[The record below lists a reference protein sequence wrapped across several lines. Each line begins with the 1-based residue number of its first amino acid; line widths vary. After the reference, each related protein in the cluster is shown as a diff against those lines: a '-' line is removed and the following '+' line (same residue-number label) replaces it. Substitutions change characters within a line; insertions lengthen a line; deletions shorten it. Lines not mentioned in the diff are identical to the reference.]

1 MKQDS
6 IQRHTRRHAVANWVI
21 NHPWLILILSILLL
35 GTCIQG
41 LSKLKFSINYEYFFG
56 ADNPQLQ
63 AYNKMKDAYTDTDN
77 LVFMVIP
84 KDGTVFQKEVLTA
97 VESLTELSWQLPY
110 VNRVDSISNF
120 QHTQASDDELV
131 VENLYENPKALAKDQ
146 IDFIEEIALSEPL
159 LLDFLQASNKQATAV
174 VATFN
179 LPNESPKEIT
189 ELIEFAKGII
199 AHLETQHP
207 QVNILPIGLTMLSYT
222 YGEASRADI
231 KTLTPLMLLVV
242 MVLVAVLTRSAWST
256 FLSFN
261 LITITVI
268 SAMGLF
274 AATGKP
280 LTTITAIAP
289 TIIMAL
295 VMAHLVH
302 IVETFYQHWQTPFDK
317 KQALARSIEMNIK
330 PIFITSI
337 TTLVGFLSMNFNDV
351 PPYRDLG
358 NLVAMAVIL
367 AFFFCMFTLPAALTL
382 LPVRPR
388 KAKLYQSSF
397 QRLSTWVGSNRL
409 GILVISAG
417 LLALSVWLIPQNILN
432 EKYVEQF
439 DQRFEFRRNSDYFA
453 ENISGI
459 YSIEYSV
466 SAIETKTNAIADPH
480 MLQTLE
486 EFANWLR
493 VQPYVRHVTSIT
505 DTFKRLNQNMHGD
518 DLSEYKLPND
528 ADLAAQYL
536 LLYEMSLPYGLDLN
550 NQLNHDKSASRIMVR
565 LDDMSATEI
574 MNFDESVHNWW
585 QKHNKQYQVEGAST
599 SLMFTHIVE
608 RAINSM
614 VEGTLAAF
622 LLIAL
627 ILMIALKSFKLGLI
641 SLIPNILP
649 ICLGLGLW
657 TVLNGEIGMSF
668 AIVVVLT
675 LGIIVDDTVHF
686 LSKYQYARE
695 NLGMNN
701 AQALE
706 QSFKTVGIAL
716 TITTLALVIGF
727 AVLSMSGF
735 ARNAD
740 MGLMAAITV
749 MLALVVDLL
758 VLPALLHSDEE
769 AEADT
774 ETLAKPEILKNT
786 LEQSN

>member
-1 MKQDS
+1 MAALRRVIMKHR
-6 IQRHTRRHAVANWVI
+6 IAHTVVT
-21 NHPWLILILSILLL
+21 HPWKVLLL
-35 GTCIQG
+35 SVLLVAACAQG
-41 LSKLKFSINYEYFFG
+41 LGQLRFSINYEYFFG

-63 AYNKMKDAYTDTDN
+63 AYNKMKEAYTNTDN

-84 KDGTVFQKEVLTA
+84 KSGTVFQPEVLAA
-97 VESLTELSWQLPY
+97 VEALTEQAWQLPY
-110 VNRVDSISNF
+110 VNRVDSISNY
-120 QHTQASDDELV
+120 QHTQADGDELV
-131 VENLYENPKALAKDQ
+131 VENLYEEGAQLSQ
-146 IDFIEEIALSEPL
+146 SQMDFVKGVSLSEPL
-159 LLDFLQASNKQATAV
+159 LLDFLQARKEQATAV
-174 VATFN
+174 AATFN
-179 LPNESPKEIT
+179 LPNKSPKEIT
-189 ELIEFAKGII
+189 QLIEFAKGTIEE
-199 AHLETQHP
+199 LQSKHP
-207 QVNILPIGLTMLSYT
+207 QVIIQPIGLTMLSYT

-256 FLSFN
+256 LLSFT
-261 LITITVI
+261 LIIMTVI

-280 LTTITAIAP
+280 LTTITAISP

-302 IVETFYQHWQTPFDK
+302 VVETFYQHWQIPLDK
-317 KQALARSIEMNIK
+317 KQALKRSIEMNAK

-358 NLVAMAVIL
+358 NLVAMAVVL
-367 AFFFCMFTLPAALTL
+367 AFVFCLFTLPAALTL
-382 LPVRPR
+382 LPVRQR
-388 KAKLYQSSF
+388 KARLYQNRF
-397 QRLSTWVGSNRL
+397 MQLNTWVASNRL
-409 GILVISAG
+409 SILIISAG
-417 LLALSVWLIPQNILN
+417 LLAASLWLIPQNQLN

-439 DQRFEFRRNSDYFA
+439 DERFEFRRNSDYFS

-466 SAIETKTNAIADPH
+466 SALSGKDNAVADPH

-493 VQPYVRHVTSIT
+493 FQPYVRHVTSIT

-518 DLSEYKLPND
+518 DLLKYTLPTN
-528 ADLAAQYL
+528 AELAAQYL

-550 NQLNHDKSASRIMVR
+550 NQLNHNKSATRIMVR

-574 MNFDESVHNWW
+574 MDFDKKVLNWW
-585 QKHNKQYQVEGAST
+585 QPHQDRYHAEGAST
-599 SLMFTHIVE
+599 SLMFTHIVQ

-622 LLIAL
+622 ILIAI
-627 ILMIALKSFKLGLI
+627 ILMWALRSFKLGLI

-649 ICLGLGLW
+649 ICLGLGVW
-657 TVLNGEIGMSF
+657 TLVNGEIGMSF

-695 NLGMNN
+695 QLGMNN
-701 AQALE
+701 SQALE

-749 MLALVVDLL
+749 LLALIVDLL
-758 VLPALLHSDEE
+758 VLPALLHTDEE
-769 AEADT
+769 SAEET
-774 ETLAKPEILKNT
+774 ESKHTLPQE
-786 LEQSN
+786 

>member
-1 MKQDS
+1 MKHR
-6 IQRHTRRHAVANWVI
+6 IAHTVVT
-21 NHPWLILILSILLL
+21 HPWKVLLL
-35 GTCIQG
+35 SVLLVAACAQG
-41 LSKLKFSINYEYFFG
+41 LGQLRFSINYEYFFG

-63 AYNKMKDAYTDTDN
+63 AYNKMKEAYTNTDN

-84 KDGTVFQKEVLTA
+84 KSGTVFQPEVLAA
-97 VESLTELSWQLPY
+97 VEALTEQAWQLPY
-110 VNRVDSISNF
+110 VNRVDSISNY
-120 QHTQASDDELV
+120 QHTQADGDELV
-131 VENLYENPKALAKDQ
+131 VENLYEEGAQLSQ
-146 IDFIEEIALSEPL
+146 SQMDFVKGVSLSEPL
-159 LLDFLQASNKQATAV
+159 LLDFLQARKEQATAV
-174 VATFN
+174 AATFN
-179 LPNESPKEIT
+179 LPNKSPKEIT
-189 ELIEFAKGII
+189 QLIEFAKGTIEE
-199 AHLETQHP
+199 LQSKHP
-207 QVNILPIGLTMLSYT
+207 QVIIQPIGLTMLSYT

-256 FLSFN
+256 LLSFT
-261 LITITVI
+261 LIIMTVI

-280 LTTITAIAP
+280 LTTITAISP

-302 IVETFYQHWQTPFDK
+302 VVETFYQHWQIPLDK
-317 KQALARSIEMNIK
+317 KQALKRSIEMNAK

-358 NLVAMAVIL
+358 NLVAMAVVL
-367 AFFFCMFTLPAALTL
+367 AFVFCLFTLPAALTL
-382 LPVRPR
+382 LPVRQR
-388 KAKLYQSSF
+388 KARLYQNRF
-397 QRLSTWVGSNRL
+397 MQLNTWVASNRL
-409 GILVISAG
+409 SILIISAG
-417 LLALSVWLIPQNILN
+417 LLAASLWLIPQNQLN

-439 DQRFEFRRNSDYFA
+439 DERFEFRRNSDYFS

-466 SAIETKTNAIADPH
+466 SALSGKDNAVADPH

-493 VQPYVRHVTSIT
+493 FQPYVRHVTSIT

-518 DLSEYKLPND
+518 DLLKYTLPTN
-528 ADLAAQYL
+528 AELAAQYL

-550 NQLNHDKSASRIMVR
+550 NQLNHNKSATRIMVR

-574 MNFDESVHNWW
+574 MDFDKKVLNWW
-585 QKHNKQYQVEGAST
+585 QPHQDRYHAEGAST
-599 SLMFTHIVE
+599 SLMFTHIVQ

-622 LLIAL
+622 ILIAI
-627 ILMIALKSFKLGLI
+627 ILMWALRSFKLGLI

-649 ICLGLGLW
+649 ICLGLGVW
-657 TVLNGEIGMSF
+657 TLVNGEIGMSF

-695 NLGMNN
+695 QLGMNN
-701 AQALE
+701 SQALE

-749 MLALVVDLL
+749 LLALIVDLL
-758 VLPALLHSDEE
+758 VLPALLHTDEE
-769 AEADT
+769 SAEET
-774 ETLAKPEILKNT
+774 ESKHTLPQE
-786 LEQSN
+786 